1 MLYNCKEA
9 ETMFSMREVA
19 TAVGVKTHQIAYAH
33 LEGYL
38 PEVQRVLGHRVYT
51 ETDLEMVRTYFQ
63 TRPKTG
69 RGISSREQG
78 GAR

>member
-1 MLYNCKEA
+1 
-9 ETMFSMREVA
+9 MFSMRQIA
-19 TAVGVKTHQIAYAH
+19 AMVGVKTHQIAYAH

-63 TRPKTG
+63 TRAKSG
-69 RGISSREQG
+69 RGMKNRKPSSGQG
-78 GAR
+78 GAL

>member
-1 MLYNCKEA
+1 MY
-9 ETMFSMREVA
+9 SMREVA
-19 TAVGVKTHQIAYAH
+19 ARIGVKSHQIAYAH

-51 ETDLEMVRTYFQ
+51 ETDLEMVRVYFQ
-63 TRPKTG
+63 TRAKSG
-69 RGISSREQG
+69 RGISPRGQG

>member
-1 MLYNCKEA
+1 ML
-9 ETMFSMREVA
+9 SMREVA
-19 TAVGVKTHQIAYAH
+19 AAVGVKTHQIAYAH

-51 ETDLEMVRTYFQ
+51 ETDLEMVRAYFQ
-63 TRPKTG
+63 ARPKTG
-69 RGISSREQG
+69 RGISSRGQG

>member
-1 MLYNCKEA
+1 
-9 ETMFSMREVA
+9 MFSMREVA
-19 TAVGVKTHQIAYAH
+19 AAVGVKTHQIAYAH

-63 TRPKTG
+63 TRAKSG
-69 RGISSREQG
+69 RGISSRGQG
-78 GAR
+78 GSR

>member
-1 MLYNCKEA
+1 
-9 ETMFSMREVA
+9 MFSMRQIA
-19 TAVGVKTHQIAYAH
+19 SMVGVKTHQIAYAH

-51 ETDLEMVRTYFQ
+51 ETDLEMVRAYFQ
-63 TRPKTG
+63 ARSETG
-69 RGISSREQG
+69 QRMKNRKVKEETPG

>member
-1 MLYNCKEA
+1 
-9 ETMFSMREVA
+9 MFSMRQIA
-19 TAVGVKTHQIAYAH
+19 AAVGVKTHQIAYAH

-51 ETDLEMVRTYFQ
+51 ETDLEMVRAYFQ
-63 TRPKTG
+63 ARPKTG
-69 RGISSREQG
+69 RGISSSRQE